1 MFTSVS
7 VIAFVSS
14 SLATVV
20 IVDTLAADNKGSVM
34 DVNVPCPPWY
44 QYDATKQQCVCHEA
58 FHQKIMC
65 SDQGA
70 LLEMG
75 SCTTHNRDKG
85 TVIAQCLYF
94 QKKGY
99 KVAPRG
105 YIILPDNI
113 TQLNDYMCGPL
124 NRKGI
129 LCTECINDFGPSFA
143 SLEYKCSN
151 CTGHWYG
158 VPLYLLAELGPIT
171 IFYLVTLI
179 FPVSYTHLTLPTIYS
194 V

>member
-20 IVDTLAADNKGSVM
+20 IVDTLAADNKGSVI

-85 TVIAQCLYF
+85 TVIAQCLY
-94 QKKGY
+94 KRRDTKWHL
-99 KVAPRG
+99 VA
-105 YIILPDNI
+105 I
-113 TQLNDYMCGPL
+113 
-124 NRKGI
+124 
-129 LCTECINDFGPSFA
+129 SFCQTT
-143 SLEYKCSN
+143 SHNSMTTCVN
-151 CTGHWYG
+151 H
-158 VPLYLLAELGPIT
+158 
-171 IFYLVTLI
+171 
-179 FPVSYTHLTLPTIYS
+179 
-194 V
+194 